1 MSKLPPIP
9 TFGEELEPHHA
20 SAETLALLAR
30 RRSTVAN
37 NMAEPGPTPEQIDDL
52 LRIAT
57 RVPDHGKLAPWRFV
71 LFEGEARADFGKI
84 LRKVFAANNPD
95 APDDLLDF
103 EEKRFVRAPTVL
115 AVISSVTEKHKVPVW
130 EQQLS
135 AGAVCQ
141 SLLIAANAMG
151 FAAQW
156 ISEWYAY
163 DQSIKDTMGL
173 KSGERIAGWIY
184 IGTATE
190 RPRERPRPVRENLVS
205 RWKS

>member
-1 MSKLPPIP
+1 MSKLPPAP
-9 TFGEELEPHHA
+9 TFGEELEPHRV
-20 SAETLALLAR
+20 SNETLALLAR

-37 NMAEPGPTPEQIDDL
+37 NMGEPGPTPEQLDDL
-52 LRIAT
+52 LQIAT

-71 LFEGEARADFGKI
+71 VFQGEARAEFGKI
-84 LRKVFAANNPD
+84 LRKVFAATNPE
-95 APDDLLDF
+95 APEDLLDF
-103 EEKRFVRAPTVL
+103 EEKRFTRAPTVL
-115 AVISSVTEKHKVPVW
+115 AVISHITEKHKIPVW

-141 SLLIAANAMG
+141 NLLIAANAMG

-163 DQSIKDTMGL
+163 DQLVKDTIGL

-184 IGTATE
+184 LGTGTE
-190 RPRERPRPVRENLVS
+190 PRRERVRPNTAELIS
-205 RWKS
+205 HWKA